1 MLKGKDAEAFVETFL
16 SRYLERGFGSL
27 QKREIDIL
35 VFHLLSSVPA
45 IDGRSNYEISNF
57 LKISEGRVK
66 SLRLEAA
73 LKHQPANH
81 KAVLGKIV
89 LELIDAMTK
98 PDFDGGYVF
107 VALEDPVQ
115 KREFEYAVKRT
126 GYPVEYGINR
136 ELLKVKPVSLLAI
149 VMENIEDGEKEFV
162 RLVKAHISDKAKQ
175 AKVLDKALS
184 LRQKINRVG
193 EELSDKAGLVS
204 LMTAAGALLA

>member
-35 VFHLLSSVPA
+35 VFHLLSSIPA
-45 IDGRSNYEISNF
+45 IDGRSNYEIANF
-57 LKISEGRVK
+57 LKIPEGRVK

-89 LELIDAMTK
+89 LELIEEMKK
-98 PDFDGGYVF
+98 PDFDGGYVS

-115 KREFEYAVKRT
+115 KREFEYAVKKT

-136 ELLKVKPVSLLAI
+136 ELLKVKPISLLA
-149 VMENIEDGEKEFV
+149 VVVENIEDGEREFARIV
-162 RLVKAHISDKAKQ
+162 RVHISDKAKQ

-204 LMTAAGALLA
+204 LVAAAGALLL

>member
-1 MLKGKDAEAFVETFL
+1 MIKGKDAEAFVETFL